1 MKRYAVLLFYLM
13 AVSVCMHGA
22 APCTDHGYDCESDGD
37 LLVMFWN
44 LENFF
49 DWTDSGTSASDREF
63 SSAGERH
70 WTKGR
75 FYVKC
80 RSVAKTVMWAGSRY
94 GRMPDVAGFAEVENG
109 FVVRSVIFT
118 AALEKYGYAA
128 VHYDSCD
135 PRGIDVA
142 LIYRKDVF
150 RCKWS
155 RPYRIAAGGVC
166 LATRDILHVC
176 LERRD
181 GGERYDFIVN
191 HHPSKY
197 GGEKES
203 YPRRIAAMSC
213 LRHIADSL
221 LEAGHCRVVAMGDFN
236 DTPDGD
242 AFRIT
247 EDVLHDMSA
256 GMCGTGKGTIRYQ
269 GKWELID
276 NFLVS
281 DDIGGRSSM
290 EICRPPFLLVPDSSY
305 PGMKPFRTYSGPRY
319 AGGVSDH
326 LPVVLKIKGIKTDE
340 IHCM

>member
-1 MKRYAVLLFYLM
+1 
-13 AVSVCMHGA
+13 
-22 APCTDHGYDCESDGD
+22 
-37 LLVMFWN
+37 
-44 LENFF
+44 
-49 DWTDSGTSASDREF
+49 
-63 SSAGERH
+63 
-70 WTKGR
+70 
-75 FYVKC
+75 
-80 RSVAKTVMWAGSRY
+80 
-94 GRMPDVAGFAEVENG
+94 
-109 FVVRSVIFT
+109 
-118 AALEKYGYAA
+118 
-128 VHYDSCD
+128 
-135 PRGIDVA
+135 
-142 LIYRKDVF
+142 
-150 RCKWS
+150 
-155 RPYRIAAGGVC
+155 
-166 LATRDILHVC
+166 
-176 LERRD
+176 
-181 GGERYDFIVN
+181 
-191 HHPSKY
+191 
-197 GGEKES
+197 
-203 YPRRIAAMSC
+203 MSC

-256 GMCGTGKGTIRYQ
+256 DMCGTGKGTIRYQ